1 MSDCP
6 SSEMLSLFQSGTC
19 DIELA
24 VSIEEHL
31 LGCRVCRTFCEKN
44 SSDQD
49 LMSGLRR
56 VMDEEAQ
63 RIDVDI
69 ADQSTIEGS
78 SFQLDVKAP
87 AKAITDI
94 EGYTILKELGRGGMG
109 LVYLAV
115 QQSTKRK
122 VALKVLLD
130 GPFAT
135 EKARRRF
142 EREVELVAQLDH
154 SNIVTILESGVDSG
168 RYYFAMRYV
177 EGQRLDK
184 YIIENNVSRERML
197 AIFQKVCEAVAY
209 AHQRGII
216 HRDLKPSNILV
227 DGNGEPFVLDFGL
240 AKSVDDQASEL
251 ERAKTISVT
260 GQLMGTLPYMSP
272 EQASGEHDRVD
283 VRTDI
288 YSLGVILYE
297 MLTGQFPYKVVGNI
311 QDVLKNITEVDPKKP
326 SLVGR
331 RINDEIETIVLKAL
345 AKEKDRRYQSANA
358 FADDLSR
365 YLKGQPIEAKRDS
378 ATYMVRKMISRHR
391 VPVTVAVAF
400 LAIVAFSAWTWWNQS
415 VQLAHAG
422 AAQIMAQFVDDP
434 NDAMVQ
440 SAAAEPRLAEV
451 LQDAVIRSLSSS
463 AYTERIMA
471 ARGGVLL
478 APQDFWKSI
487 DGGALWENGE
497 WLELANLPE
506 KITSAILPELIEKA
520 ENGTDR
526 QRYVSLCLIGQ
537 IAPEDEELAADCA
550 QWANDAEHPG
560 VRAAAAWAARRMGH
574 LAEAI
579 DSDNVFVD
587 EVSGQTFARIPG
599 QDEFFRG
606 SDESDPDRL
615 PDEDRPAQ
623 GVAIDA
629 LWFAETEVTWVE
641 FEKFLADPAGAEIAR
656 NFRLVD
662 MANFLQGLSAEQ
674 KQHAVASLVSKVQA
688 EAYIAWLNAKGA
700 EMNPP
705 RSYRLPTEDEW
716 EHAAMG
722 GSDKRFC
729 FGDDPKYA
737 RYFAHCAGR
746 RPDWVVAGSH
756 MPSFYGLFDMHG
768 GVWEWTST
776 LYTPDETVFVVKGGA
791 VYSPEIR
798 CRSAQ
803 RNFTAPNQEA
813 PYWGFRLIMELGDE
827 S

>member
-1 MSDCP
+1 
-6 SSEMLSLFQSGTC
+6 MLSLFQSGTC
-19 DIELA
+19 EIELA

-31 LGCRVCRTFCEKN
+31 LRCRVCRTHCEKL

-49 LMSGLRR
+49 ILSGLRR
-56 VMDEEAQ
+56 VMDEDAN
-63 RIDVDI
+63 RIDVDL

-87 AKAITDI
+87 ANAITQI

-184 YIIENNVSRERML
+184 YIIDNNVPRERML
-197 AIFQKVCEAVAY
+197 TIFQKVCGAVAY

-216 HRDLKPSNILV
+216 HRDLKPSNIIV
-227 DGNGEPFVLDFGL
+227 DENGEPFVLDFGL

-272 EQASGEHDRVD
+272 EQASGEHDSVD

-297 MLTGQFPYKVVGNI
+297 MLTGQFPYKVIGNI
-311 QDVLKNITEVDPKKP
+311 ADVLKNIAEVDPKKP

-331 RINDEIETIVLKAL
+331 RINDEVETIVLKAL
-345 AKEKDRRYQSANA
+345 AKEKERRYQSANA
-358 FADDLSR
+358 FADDLNR

-378 ATYMVRKMISRHR
+378 TTYMVRKMISRHR
-391 VPVTVAVAF
+391 VPVTVAAAF
-400 LAIVAFSAWTWWNQS
+400 LAIVAFSGWTWWNQS

-434 NDAMVQ
+434 ADAMAQ
-440 SAAAEPRLAEV
+440 SATAEPRMAEI
-451 LQDAVIRSLSSS
+451 LQEAMIRSLSSS
-463 AYTERIMA
+463 AYTERIMG
-471 ARGGVLL
+471 ARGGMLI
-478 APQDFWKSI
+478 APDDFWASI
-487 DGGALWENGE
+487 DGGALWKDGE

-506 KITSAILPELIEKA
+506 KMSAAILPQLVEKA
-520 ENGTDR
+520 EAGTDR

-537 IAPEDEELAADCA
+537 IAPEDEALAANCVE
-550 QWANDAEHPG
+550 WAENAEHPG
-560 VRAAAAWAARRMGH
+560 VRAAAAWAAMRLGQ
-574 LAEAI
+574 LVNTNNS
-579 DSDNVFVD
+579 DSVFMD
-587 EVSGQTFARIPG
+587 EVSGQTFVRIPG
-599 QDEFFRG
+599 QDDFFRG
-606 SDESDPDRL
+606 SDETDPDRFD
-615 PDEDRPAQ
+615 DEDRPAE
-623 GVAIDA
+623 GVAIDE
-629 LWFAETEVTWVE
+629 LWFAETEVTWPA
-641 FEKFLADPAGAEIAR
+641 FEAFLSDPAGAAIAE
-656 NFRLVD
+656 NYPVVD
-662 MANFLQGLSAEQ
+662 MLPLLQGLSVEQ
-674 KQHAVASLVSKVQA
+674 KTQA
-688 EAYIAWLNAKGA
+688 AAGHISMIAAQAYCDWLNTKGA

-716 EHAAMG
+716 ENAAGG

-737 RYFAHCAGR
+737 RYVAHCAGR
-746 RPDWVVAGSH
+746 RPGWNVVGKH
-756 MPSFYGLFDMHG
+756 MPNFYGMFDMHG
-768 GVWEWTST
+768 GTWEWTT
-776 LYTPDETVFVVKGGA
+776 TRYAPDESPFVVKGGA
-791 VYSPEIR
+791 TYSPEIR
-798 CRSAQ
+798 CRTAQ
-803 RNFTAPNQEA
+803 RNFTDPAQGPV
-813 PYWGFRLIMELGDE
+813 YWGFRLIMELGNA
-827 S
+827 SM

>member
-1 MSDCP
+1 
-6 SSEMLSLFQSGTC
+6 MLSLFQSGTC

-31 LGCRVCRTFCEKN
+31 LGCRACQTFCEKN

-49 LMSGLRR
+49 ILSGLRR
-56 VMDEEAQ
+56 VMDEDAQ
-63 RIDVDI
+63 RIDVNL

-78 SFQLDVKAP
+78 SFQLDVNAP
-87 AKAITDI
+87 AKAVTHI

-227 DGNGEPFVLDFGL
+227 DENGEPFVLDFGL

-272 EQASGEHDRVD
+272 EQASGEHDSVD

-288 YSLGVILYE
+288 YSLGVMLYE

-311 QDVLKNITEVDPKKP
+311 QDVLKNIAEVDPKKP

-331 RINDEIETIVLKAL
+331 RINDEVETIVLKAL
-345 AKEKDRRYQSANA
+345 AKEKERRYQSANA

-391 VPVTVAVAF
+391 VPVTVAAAF
-400 LAIVAFSAWTWWNQS
+400 LAIVAFSGWVWWNQT
-415 VQLAHAG
+415 VQAAHAG
-422 AAQIMAQFVDDP
+422 AARIMAQFVDDP
-434 NDAMVQ
+434 SDAMAQ

-451 LQDAVIRSLSSS
+451 LQEAMIRSLSSS

-471 ARGGVLL
+471 ARGGMLI
-478 APQDFWKSI
+478 APDDFWESI
-487 DGGALWENGE
+487 DGGMLWENGE

-506 KITSAILPELIEKA
+506 KMSAAILPQLVEKA
-520 ENGTDR
+520 ETGTDR

-537 IAPEDEELAADCA
+537 IAPEDEALAADCVE
-550 QWANDAEHPG
+550 WAETAEHPG
-560 VRAAAAWAARRMGH
+560 VRAAAVWAAMRMGQ
-574 LAEAI
+574 LVAAN
-579 DSDNVFVD
+579 DSEDVFAD
-587 EVSGQTFARIPG
+587 EISGQTFVFVPG
-599 QDEFFRG
+599 HDEFFPG
-606 SDESDPDRL
+606 SDESDPDRFD
-615 PDEDRPAQ
+615 DEDRPEE
-623 GVAIDA
+623 GVVIDD
-629 LWFAETEVTWVE
+629 LWVADTEVTWTA
-641 FEKFLADPAGAEIAR
+641 FQKFLSDPTNAEVAESYI
-656 NFRLVD
+656 FKD
-662 MANFLQGLSAEQ
+662 MANLLIGLSAEQ
-674 KQHAVASLVSKVQA
+674 KEQAAAGLVTKIQA
-688 EAYIAWLNAKGA
+688 EAYIKWLNAKGVK
-700 EMNPP
+700 MSPP
-705 RSYRLPTEDEW
+705 RSYRLPTEAEW

-722 GSDKRFC
+722 GNDKRFC
-729 FGDDPKYA
+729 FGDNPKYT
-737 RYFAHCAGR
+737 RYVAHCAGH
-746 RPDWVVAGSH
+746 RPGWNVIGKH
-756 MPSFYGLFDMHG
+756 MPNFYGVFDMHG
-768 GVWEWTST
+768 GTWEWTST
-776 LYTPDETVFVVKGGA
+776 IYTNEKLTFVIKGGA
-791 VYSPEIR
+791 SYSPEVR

-803 RNFTAPNQEA
+803 RNFSQPQAFSS
-813 PYWGFRLIMELGDE
+813 YHGFRLVMELGNA
-827 S
+827 SM